1 MNDNDI
7 IHKTKVVEVEG
18 EEYVE
23 LVIEL
28 PDGEEFKQR
37 AKNADSA
44 KKHIMAWCDSVRG
57 HWDNKQAARREEQE
71 AKIARRK
78 AGLTENAPRPPE
90 KPQDE
95 TSPPSSTDPR
105 VSVMEWYEKTQARI
119 DELSEM
125 IEACKDERDRLRD
138 ERDKITPVIKAWQG
152 GEDV

>member
-18 EEYVE
+18 EDCVE

-57 HWDNKQAARREEQE
+57 HWDSKQAAKREEQE
-71 AKIARRK
+71 ARIARRK
-78 AGLTENAPRPPE
+78 AGMPAEPPE
-90 KPQDE
+90 KPQA
-95 TSPPSSTDPR
+95 TSTLPPSTDPR
-105 VSVMEWYEKTQARI
+105 VGVLEWYEKTQARI
-119 DELSEM
+119 DELSDM

>member
-7 IHKTKVVEVEG
+7 IHKTKVLEVEG
-18 EEYVE
+18 KDYVE

-37 AKNADSA
+37 AKDADSA

-57 HWDNKQAARREEQE
+57 HWDSKQAAKREEQE
-71 AKIARRK
+71 ARIARRK
-78 AGLTENAPRPPE
+78 AGLTEEAPE
-90 KPQDE
+90 KPQE
-95 TSPPSSTDPR
+95 ARTLPPSTDPR
-105 VSVMEWYEKTQARI
+105 VGVLEWYERTQARI
-119 DELSEM
+119 DELSDM

>member
-18 EEYVE
+18 EDCVE

-44 KKHIMAWCDSVRG
+44 KKHIMAWCDSVRN
-57 HWDNKQAARREEQE
+57 HWDSKQAAKREEQE
-71 AKIARRK
+71 ARIARRK
-78 AGLTENAPRPPE
+78 AGLTAEAPE
-90 KPQDE
+90 KPQE
-95 TSPPSSTDPR
+95 ACILPPSTDPR
-105 VSVMEWYEKTQARI
+105 VGVLEWYERTQARI
-119 DELSEM
+119 DELSDM